1 MITAH
6 VDGDVMAAR
15 RTRRKTTRRRSPKTI
30 NAASVLEAAMIA
42 NAVTAG
48 MFNTN
53 LKQFFFN
60 EQGGSG
66 NRADNLS
73 QITFRELIAG
83 ATGTGS
89 GYGTTDRMA
98 IQRPG
103 QGTTYEAIGL
113 PFGET
118 VKANLKENGFKMVS
132 SLVLIPVGFRVFSK
146 LTAKPRAIAN
156 KGAKMAGLPVRV

>member
-1 MITAH
+1 MITAN

-15 RTRRKTTRRRSPKTI
+15 RTRRKTARRRSTKTI
-30 NAASVLEAAMIA
+30 NAASVLEAGMIA
-42 NAVTAG
+42 NAVTMG

-60 EQGGSG
+60 EDGGSG
-66 NRADNLS
+66 TRADNLS

-83 ATGTGS
+83 ATGTGD
-89 GYGTTDRMA
+89 GYGTTTQMA
-98 IQRPG
+98 TTRPG
-103 QGTTYEAIGL
+103 SATTYSTVGSA
-113 PFGET
+113 FGET
-118 VKANLKENGFKMVS
+118 VKANLKENGFTMVS
-132 SLVLIPVGFRVFSK
+132 SLVLIPVGFKVFSK